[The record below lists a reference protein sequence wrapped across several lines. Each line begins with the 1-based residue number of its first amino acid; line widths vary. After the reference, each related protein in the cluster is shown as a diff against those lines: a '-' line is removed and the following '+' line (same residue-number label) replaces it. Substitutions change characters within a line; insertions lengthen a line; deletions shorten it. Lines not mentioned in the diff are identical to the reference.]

1 MKEIQK
7 EQNER
12 FWRVNE
18 ICKLIAKTPLSTSQI
33 AEKLGVSER
42 TIQRDLNGVLAK
54 YGAVRNGRLWSIDES
69 KIDPKDENQIIL
81 AVLDKMAKNVGSE
94 FYSKAHGLLKGI
106 SAGLNHPIFV
116 NLNTEKLEK
125 KNIELIEIL
134 ESVIA
139 SHNEIELLYFSK
151 THRLSP
157 IKIALFDGFWYLL
170 AMAGQKIKKF
180 HLKSIKEIKILPNKF
195 KIDASLENRIKSAN
209 SVWFDINEKF
219 YVRLCVDKG
228 IRKFFERKPLP
239 NQQIMRENSD
249 GSIEIEIQITHPM
262 EIKPLIFYY
271 LPRIKVIEPQ
281 SLADEILAEM
291 ERYIKEIR
299 GQFCL
304 L

>member
-7 EQNER
+7 EPNGR
-12 FWRVNE
+12 FWRINE

-33 AEKLGVSER
+33 AGKLGVSER
-42 TIQRDLNGVLAK
+42 TIQRDLNGVLVK

-81 AVLDKMAKNVGSE
+81 AVLDKMAKNVGAE

-106 SAGLNHPIFV
+106 SEGLNHPIFV
-116 NLNTEKLEK
+116 NLNAEKLGK
-125 KNIELIEIL
+125 KDIELIENL

-139 SHNEIELLYFSK
+139 SRNEIELLYFSK

-170 AMAGQKIKKF
+170 AMAGEKLKKF
-180 HLKSIKEIKILPNKF
+180 HLKSIKEIKILPSKF
-195 KIDASLENRIKSAN
+195 KIDESLENRIKSAN
-209 SVWFDINEKF
+209 SAWFDPEKSF
-219 YVRLCVDKG
+219 IVRLWIDKVVKKYFG
-228 IRKFFERKPLP
+228 RKPLP
-239 NQQIMRENSD
+239 NQQIMCENED
-249 GSIEIEIQITHPM
+249 GSIEIEVQVTHIM
-262 EIKPLIFYY
+262 EIKPLVFYY
-271 LPRIKVIEPQ
+271 LPHIKVIEPS
-281 SLADEILAEM
+281 SLADDILVEM